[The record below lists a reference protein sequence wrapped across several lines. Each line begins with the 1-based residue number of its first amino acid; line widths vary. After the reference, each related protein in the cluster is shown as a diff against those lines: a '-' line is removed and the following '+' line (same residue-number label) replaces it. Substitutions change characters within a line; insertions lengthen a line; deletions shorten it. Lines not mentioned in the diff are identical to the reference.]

1 MVEARKAE
9 QAQASMLV
17 DKVEAL
23 VTERRHASS
32 RTPAPTSVILSGE
45 MEEECIT
52 LDEDDKIV
60 KTRTKVDPRETM

>member
-17 DKVEAL
+17 DIVEAL

-32 RTPAPTSVILSGE
+32 RTPDPTSVILSGE

-52 LDEDDKIV
+52 LDEDGKIV

>member
-1 MVEARKAE
+1 M
-9 QAQASMLV
+9 ASMLV

-45 MEEECIT
+45 MEESASRLMKIIWQ
-52 LDEDDKIV
+52 DRQNEDKG
-60 KTRTKVDPRETM
+60 RSS